1 MFIFAR
7 SIHISYQRSISTDYA
22 HNRNKPLPTIK
33 EWKVIKDAYLRYV
46 DENQVFVESDKPD
59 NGYNFD
65 INEELCYAATGKNGR
80 GLFST
85 RDISKGELL
94 HNGQKTD
101 LIFPNAK
108 GFRQLVF
115 NLPRDRACDVIGRCS
130 LILLGIDMSYFLKTK

>member
-46 DENQVFVESDKPD
+46 DENQVFIESDKSN

-65 INEELCYAATGKNGR
+65 VNEELYYAATVH

-85 RDISKGELL
+85 REISKGEII
-94 HNGQKTD
+94 HNGAHTD

-130 LILLGIDMSYFLKTK
+130 LILCI